1 MSILDHYQDHFL
13 PTYHNY
19 PQGKYVTLLVARW
32 IESEA
37 IFRTEGSGE
46 PLSREFVHLGDG
58 GEPAQRV
65 VISKR
70 KQTAVERRT
79 GRELLRRHDLLG
91 STKDGICALNRNNP
105 CERCI
110 DCMVYGYAAGGGG
123 AQKSRVITDDAFSLH
138 PAHLVVGTKQF
149 NALYDNST
157 MRDPETG
164 KASASIGTD
173 EYVKPEAVFLDM
185 ETLKDVTMGE
195 FRYIVGNLL
204 RSTRYGAIS
213 SRIGKVDNVLLG
225 VIFSDCELFSNL
237 EMTQRTYQILLGDGS
252 EVDFPLTQTVV
263 EKAVR
268 QAADGLLERVMG
280 QVAVVS
286 AENLATLQQ
295 ELINLYS
302 DDDAISAALR
312 ETAAIYPNGVV
323 AS

>member
-1 MSILDHYQDHFL
+1 M
-13 PTYHNY
+13 
-19 PQGKYVTLLVARW
+19 
-32 IESEA
+32 
-37 IFRTEGSGE
+37 
-46 PLSREFVHLGDG
+46 
-58 GEPAQRV
+58 
-65 VISKR
+65 
-70 KQTAVERRT
+70 
-79 GRELLRRHDLLG
+79 
-91 STKDGICALNRNNP
+91 
-105 CERCI
+105 
-110 DCMVYGYAAGGGG
+110 
-123 AQKSRVITDDAFSLH
+123 
-138 PAHLVVGTKQF
+138 
-149 NALYDNST
+149 
-157 MRDPETG
+157 
-164 KASASIGTD
+164 
-173 EYVKPEAVFLDM
+173 
-185 ETLKDVTMGE
+185 
-195 FRYIVGNLL
+195 
-204 RSTRYGAIS
+204 
-213 SRIGKVDNVLLG
+213 LLG